1 MPLLICLRHDL
12 SFRPFLTLFP
22 LNKCP
27 FAHLHCLSPL
37 ALAIFA
43 YTAPNVSHRSR
54 SWTGIH
60 VRLFFRSPL
69 LFAAF
74 LACAA
79 ALLFPHPLQ
88 AHSLPAPATNNDPDA
103 YDEEETPGA
112 PSFLGVSFTLD
123 ASGHAT
129 AQATFNLSDAAEA
142 PTAEIKSA
150 LQSAMSCTLQ
160 DSTRSRE
167 ERYFYSGSCNPPLT
181 TTALLHQG
189 SISTLPLQNFATAHH
204 INTFTVEIHLPESG
218 ILETVPNT
226 DRSVFNSPL
235 LPASI
240 AQHFNSTFFFVG
252 SPHLPLPAEIV
263 FRYGYASVN
272 VQRSA
277 LILVTIL
284 LLPLVLLIWLSRK
297 ALSADVADKAVV
309 WFSYMRS
316 LAWILNGSLVGWW
329 VALDSLHAE
338 ALLRFLFSG
347 TRVASLLDHPVF
359 SQALGWLPPAILW
372 LLCYRISQP
381 VQQQLRGLAWT
392 KRELTIQAFYSV
404 LAGLFPLAM
413 FLTGLSLMTTGIIT
427 SAFYW
432 WIAALLLRVIAM
444 QALLK
449 HTGMQPQALSIGDLR
464 DRAFSLAD
472 RLGVKLQQVYLIPS
486 GKGQMANA
494 FARTGN
500 TIAFTDYLL
509 KRMNQR
515 EVDFVLAHELT
526 HLRLKH
532 PIKLGQVHL
541 ISWMLAVTFLI
552 TFSEFFRNGV
562 AARYVLVFIILSIV
576 PFFWSRRFEYSA
588 DAGAVALTGDPGA
601 AISALFKLSELNMMP
616 TQWSHWREKWL
627 THPSTL
633 RRANAIAGQAGIPH
647 QQVPEIALQGAAEAP
662 AYAIPATAAPGA
674 KLHTS
679 QRTRAIAFKLGFALI
694 ALFAFI
700 PSLFSLAAAHS
711 AAPMNWMLF
720 AAAPLGA
727 FVAFLLLSNYSV
739 RLTRGNIVPSL
750 KQKFADQ
757 GIQADSW
764 NGVFVNFSPAAMPLL
779 YDGNGAWD
787 IGYFFLGSDH
797 LCYWGEETRFALRR
811 DQITAIHLG
820 NGIPSLLPSRR
831 IYIAW
836 KDDDR
841 GSCGVFNICCGN
853 ADSTLHAS
861 YLTAD
866 LVQRLETWWK
876 ASSPAATPLPAELSN
891 LTSPQVRAITSQSL
905 RAQWN
910 SRRVTNE
917 LIWTALFAAVGA
929 TLCGLPFHLTEVFIN
944 LLNPALYA
952 NIALQNHVSS
962 AGAGWFAVAIA
973 VLVRFF
979 TMLPVL
985 RYREAPQL
993 VARAPAKTPVAP
1005 PPPTSTN
1012 PADKDSV
1019 PPAN

>member
-1 MPLLICLRHDL
+1 
-12 SFRPFLTLFP
+12 
-22 LNKCP
+22 
-27 FAHLHCLSPL
+27 
-37 ALAIFA
+37 
-43 YTAPNVSHRSR
+43 
-54 SWTGIH
+54 
-60 VRLFFRSPL
+60 VRFFFHSPL
-69 LFAAF
+69 LLAAF
-74 LACAA
+74 LASAV
-79 ALLFPHPLQ
+79 ALVSPHHLQ
-88 AHSLPAPATNNDPDA
+88 AQTPPVPATHDNPDA

-112 PSFLGVSFTLD
+112 ASSLGVSFALD

-129 AQATFNLSDAAEA
+129 ALATFNLSDAAE
-142 PTAEIKSA
+142 PSTAEIKSA

-167 ERYFYSGSCNPPLT
+167 AHYFYSGSCKPPLT
-181 TTALLHQG
+181 TTTLLHQG
-189 SISTLPLQNFATAHH
+189 SISTLPLQNVATAHH
-204 INTFTVEIHLPESG
+204 INTITVEIHLPESG
-218 ILETVPNT
+218 ILETVPAT

-240 AQHFNSTFFFVG
+240 ARHFNSTFFFAA
-252 SPHLPLPAEIV
+252 SPQLPLPAEIV
-263 FRYGYASVN
+263 FRYGYASVD

-277 LILVTIL
+277 LILVAIL

-316 LAWILNGSLVGWW
+316 LAWILNGSLIAWW
-329 VALDSLHAE
+329 ATLDSLHAE

-359 SQALGWLPPAILW
+359 SQAIGWLPPAILW

-381 VQQQLRGLAWT
+381 VQQKLRGLAWT
-392 KRELTIQAFYSV
+392 KRELTVQAFYSV

-413 FLTGLSLMTTGIIT
+413 LLTGLSLITSGTVT

-432 WIAALLLRVIAM
+432 WIGALLLRVIAM

-464 DRAFSLAD
+464 DRAFALAD

-509 KRMNQR
+509 RRMNQR

-532 PIKLGQVHL
+532 PIKLGQIHL
-541 ISWMLAVTFLI
+541 ISWIVAVTFLI
-552 TFSEFFRNGV
+552 TFSEFLRNGV

-627 THPSTL
+627 THPSTV
-633 RRANAIAGQAGIPH
+633 RRANAIAGQAGIPL
-647 QQVPEIALQGAAEAP
+647 QQVPQIALQGAAEAP

-679 QRTRAIAFKLGFALI
+679 QRTRAIALKLGFALI

-700 PSLFSLAAAHS
+700 PSLFSFAAVHSTAPVNWLLFASAPLAALA
-711 AAPMNWMLF
+711 
-720 AAAPLGA
+720 
-727 FVAFLLLSNYSV
+727 AFLFISNYSV

-750 KQKFADQ
+750 RQKFADQ

-764 NGVFVNFSPAAMPLL
+764 SGVFVNFSPAAMPLL

-787 IGYFFLGSDH
+787 IGYLFLGSDR

-811 DQITAIHLG
+811 DQIRAIHLG
-820 NGIPSLLPSRR
+820 NGIPSLLPSKR
-831 IYIAW
+831 IYVAW
-836 KDDDR
+836 KNDDC
-841 GSCGVFNICCGN
+841 GSCGVFNISCGN
-853 ADSTLHAS
+853 ADSTLHANHLS
-861 YLTAD
+861 AD
-866 LVQRLETWWK
+866 LAQRLETWWK
-876 ASSPAATPLPAELSN
+876 ASSPATTPLHAELAN
-891 LTSPQVRAITSQSL
+891 LTSPQVRAITSQGL

-917 LIWTALFAAVGA
+917 LIWTALFTAVGA
-929 TLCGLPFHLTEVFIN
+929 TLCGLPFHLTEFFIN
-944 LLNPALYA
+944 LFNPALYS

-973 VLVRFF
+973 VLVRFL

-993 VARAPAKTPVAP
+993 VAQAPTKAPVAP
-1005 PPPTSTN
+1005 PPPAPPPRTSTN
-1012 PADKDSV
+1012 AADKDSV
-1019 PPAN
+1019 PTAN

>member
-1 MPLLICLRHDL
+1 V
-12 SFRPFLTLFP
+12 
-22 LNKCP
+22 
-27 FAHLHCLSPL
+27 SP
-37 ALAIFA
+37 
-43 YTAPNVSHRSR
+43 H
-54 SWTGIH
+54 H
-60 VRLFFRSPL
+60 
-69 LFAAF
+69 
-74 LACAA
+74 
-79 ALLFPHPLQ
+79 LQ
-88 AHSLPAPATNNDPDA
+88 AQSPPAPAIHQDPDA
-103 YDEEETPGA
+103 YAEEEETPGA
-112 PSFLGVSFTLD
+112 APLLGVSFALD
-123 ASGHAT
+123 ASGRAT
-129 AQATFNLSDAAEA
+129 AQATFNLSDTEE
-142 PTAEIKSA
+142 PPAEIKSA
-150 LQSAMSCTLQ
+150 LQSTIGCKLQ

-167 ERYFYSGSCNPPLT
+167 ASYFYSGTCNPPLT
-181 TTALLHQG
+181 TTAFLHQG
-189 SISTLPLQNFATAHH
+189 SISTLPLQNFATEHH
-204 INTFTVEIHLPESG
+204 INTFTLEIHLPESE
-218 ILETVPNT
+218 IRETVPPT

-235 LPASI
+235 VPASI
-240 AQHFNSTFFFVG
+240 ARHFNSTFFFAA
-252 SPHLPLPAEIV
+252 SPQQPLPAEIV
-263 FRYGYASVN
+263 FRYGYAPVN
-272 VQRSA
+272 VQRGI
-277 LILVTIL
+277 LILVAIL
-284 LLPLVLLIWLSRK
+284 LLPLLLLIWLSRK
-297 ALSADVADKAVV
+297 ALSADVADRAVV

-316 LAWILNGSLVGWW
+316 LAWILNGSLVAWW
-329 VALDSLHAE
+329 VALDSMHAE

-347 TRVASLLDHPVF
+347 TRVAPLLDHPVF
-359 SQALGWLPPAILW
+359 SQALGWVPDAILW

-381 VQQQLRGLAWT
+381 VQQKLRGLAWT
-392 KRELTIQAFYSV
+392 KRELTVQAFYSV

-413 FLTGLSLMTTGIIT
+413 FLTGLSLMTAGAIT

-449 HTGMQPQALSIGDLR
+449 HTGMQPQALTIGDLR
-464 DRAFSLAD
+464 DRAFTFAD

-515 EVDFVLAHELT
+515 EVNFVLAHELT

-541 ISWMLAVTFLI
+541 ISWMVAVTFLI

-633 RRANAIAGQAGIPH
+633 RRANAIAAQAGIPPQH
-647 QQVPEIALQGAAEAP
+647 VPEIALQGAAEAP

-679 QRTRAIAFKLGFALI
+679 QRTRSIALKLGISLI

-700 PSLFSLAAAHS
+700 PSLFSLAAVHS
-711 AAPMNWMLF
+711 AAPMNWILF
-720 AAAPLGA
+720 AAAPLA
-727 FVAFLLLSNYSV
+727 ALAAFLFLSNYGV
-739 RLTRGNIVPSL
+739 GLTRGNIVPSL

-764 NGVFVNFSPAAMPLL
+764 SGVFVNFSPAAMPFL
-779 YDGNGAWD
+779 YDGNATWD
-787 IGYFFLGSDH
+787 IGYLFLDSAR
-797 LCYWGEETRFALRR
+797 LCYWGEETRFALCR
-811 DQITAIHLG
+811 DQISAIHLG
-820 NGIPSLLPSRR
+820 IGIPSLLPSKR

-836 KDDDR
+836 KDDNR
-841 GSCGVFNICCGN
+841 GSCGVFNISCGN

-861 YLTAD
+861 RLTAD
-866 LVQRLETWWK
+866 LAQRLERWWK
-876 ASSPAATPLPAELSN
+876 ASSPAATPFPAELAN

-917 LIWTALFAAVGA
+917 LIWTALFTAVGA
-929 TLCGLPFHLTEVFIN
+929 TLCGLPFHLTEFLIN
-944 LLNPALYA
+944 LLNLALYS
-952 NIALQNHVSS
+952 NIALQNHVSL

-993 VARAPAKTPVAP
+993 VAQAPTRTPAVRP
-1005 PPPTSTN
+1005 PPVPPAPTDT
-1012 PADKDSV
+1012 ADKDSV
-1019 PPAN
+1019 PTA

>member
-1 MPLLICLRHDL
+1 VRLSFGWPLL
-12 SFRPFLTLFP
+12 LT
-22 LNKCP
+22 
-27 FAHLHCLSPL
+27 
-37 ALAIFA
+37 
-43 YTAPNVSHRSR
+43 
-54 SWTGIH
+54 
-60 VRLFFRSPL
+60 
-69 LFAAF
+69 AF
-74 LACAA
+74 LGCAVA
-79 ALLFPHPLQ
+79 QVSPHHLQ
-88 AHSLPAPATNNDPDA
+88 AQSPPVPVTPYDPDA
-103 YDEEETPGA
+103 LDQEESPGPA
-112 PSFLGVSFTLD
+112 SFLGVSLALD
-123 ASGHAT
+123 ASGRAT
-129 AQATFNLSDAAEA
+129 AQATFNLSDAVEPPVAD
-142 PTAEIKSA
+142 IKSA
-150 LQSAMSCTLQ
+150 LQTAIGCKLQ
-160 DSTRSRE
+160 DSTRPRE
-167 ERYFYSGSCNPPLT
+167 ARYFYSGSCNPPLT

-189 SISTLPLQNFATAHH
+189 AISTLPLQNFATENHV
-204 INTFTVEIHLPESG
+204 NTFTLEIHLPESEV
-218 ILETVPNT
+218 LETVPST

-240 AQHFNSTFFFVG
+240 ARHFNSTFVFAA
-252 SPHLPLPAEIV
+252 SPQLPLPAEIV
-263 FRYGYASVN
+263 FRYGYAPIN
-272 VQRSA
+272 LQRSA
-277 LILVTIL
+277 VILVTIL
-284 LLPLVLLIWLSRK
+284 LFPLVLLTWLSRK
-297 ALSADVADKAVV
+297 ALGADVADKAVV

-316 LAWILNGSLVGWW
+316 LAWILNGSLVAWW

-338 ALLRFLFSG
+338 ALLRFLFTG

-381 VQQQLRGLAWT
+381 VQQKLRGLAWT

-413 FLTGLSLMTTGIIT
+413 FLTGLSLITSGTIT

-509 KRMNQR
+509 KRMSRR

-532 PIKLGQVHL
+532 PIKLSQVHL
-541 ISWMLAVTFLI
+541 ISWMVAVTFLI
-552 TFSEFFRNGV
+552 TFSELFRNDI
-562 AARYVLVFIILSIV
+562 AARYVVVFMILSIV

-633 RRANAIAGQAGIPH
+633 RRANAIAGQAGIPL
-647 QQVPEIALQGAAEAP
+647 QQVPEIALQGVAEAP
-662 AYAIPATAAPGA
+662 AYAIPVTATPGA
-674 KLHTS
+674 KLHSS

-700 PSLFSLAAAHS
+700 PSLFSLAAVHS
-711 AAPMNWMLF
+711 TAPMNWVLF
-720 AAAPLGA
+720 ASAPLA
-727 FVAFLLLSNYSV
+727 ALAAFLLISNYSV

-750 KQKFADQ
+750 TRKFADQ
-757 GIQADSW
+757 GIQADSS
-764 NGVFVNFSPAAMPLL
+764 NGVFVNFAPAAMPLL
-779 YDGNGAWD
+779 YDGNATWD
-787 IGYFFLGSDH
+787 IGFFFLGPDH

-811 DQITAIHLG
+811 SQITDIRLG
-820 NGIPSLLPSRR
+820 NGIPSLLPSKR

-841 GSCGVFNICCGN
+841 GSCGVFNISCGN

-866 LVQRLETWWK
+866 LAQRLERWWK
-876 ASSPAATPLPAELSN
+876 ASSPAAASLPAELAS
-891 LTSPQVRAITSQSL
+891 LASPQVRAITSQSL

-917 LIWTALFAAVGA
+917 LIWTALFTAVGA
-929 TLCGLPFHLTEVFIN
+929 TLCGLPFHLTEFFIN
-944 LLNPALYA
+944 LLNPALYS
-952 NIALQNHVSS
+952 NIALQNHASL

-973 VLVRFF
+973 VFARLF

-993 VARAPAKTPVAP
+993 VAQAPTKTPVATPTPAP
-1005 PPPTSTN
+1005 PPPTSTS

-1019 PPAN
+1019 PTGK